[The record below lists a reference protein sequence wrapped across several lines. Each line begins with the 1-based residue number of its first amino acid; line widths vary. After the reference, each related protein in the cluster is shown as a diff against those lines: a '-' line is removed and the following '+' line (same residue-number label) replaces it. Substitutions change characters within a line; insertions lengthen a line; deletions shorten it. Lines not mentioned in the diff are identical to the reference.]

1 MYKTDHPIHCNNI
14 NPLDQ
19 KCHGELD
26 IVDKGGDLV
35 ASKFCNYNN
44 DMQKVLSIRFLMM
57 TITMFI
63 VLTGQQNVLNY
74 SLGCGNDANDTG
86 YFSVNEDPDVV
97 REE

>member
-1 MYKTDHPIHCNNI
+1 
-14 NPLDQ
+14 
-19 KCHGELD
+19 
-26 IVDKGGDLV
+26 
-35 ASKFCNYNN
+35 
-44 DMQKVLSIRFLMM
+44 M